1 MDSYLNPCTDVLCAV
16 RSFIHRHWRALY
28 IFTNPILILSPRSV
42 TASVFHEYLLF
53 WIILS
58 FCSSHTPITTRSGHL
73 LEQKPLQITNTHQQ
87 SRSSK
92 QRRCARHQ
100 ITSTWAWL
108 CMQAASDRWRDYVM
122 LSSCDDMSKLSTL
135 LLSVS
140 LYSLFFFFHF
150 NSHQAHRVMSQE
162 DFRKASSAETFSTAD
177 TNKGWWC
184 WDV

>member
-1 MDSYLNPCTDVLCAV
+1 MHWCTVCCKVIYPPPLEGTV
-16 RSFIHRHWRALY
+16 HLY
-28 IFTNPILILSPRSV
+28 KPHPHPLSPLCHCFGFPWISP
-42 TASVFHEYLLF
+42 FLDHIKLL
-53 WIILS
+53 LL
-58 FCSSHTPITTRSGHL
+58 SHTPITTRSGHL

-92 QRRCARHQ
+92 QWRCARHQ

>member
-1 MDSYLNPCTDVLCAV
+1 MNQHYSSILGNLFHPLKSTFFSPATQFLMMDSYLNPCTDVLCAV

-100 ITSTWAWL
+100 ITSTWA
-108 CMQAASDRWRDYVM
+108 
-122 LSSCDDMSKLSTL
+122 
-135 LLSVS
+135 
-140 LYSLFFFFHF
+140 
-150 NSHQAHRVMSQE
+150 
-162 DFRKASSAETFSTAD
+162 
-177 TNKGWWC
+177 
-184 WDV
+184 